1 MEQTNINLTDQNSEN
16 KQPALNKKVTAG
28 LFWSYAERFSS
39 QIVTTIVSIILARLI
54 DPTNHGVISVVMIF
68 ISICEVFVT
77 SGFGNALV
85 QKKDADD
92 LDFSSIFYFSL
103 GLAFVLVG
111 ILFAASPWIAEFYD
125 MQLLSPA
132 IRVMSLRL
140 ILSSVNSI
148 QRAYVSKRLEFRKF
162 FRATIVATL
171 FSAVVGIAMAYAG
184 YGIWALVAQYMV
196 NSAVGTLTLFLT
208 IEWRPKKM
216 FSFSR
221 TKVLVSFGWK
231 MLASSLLETIYNNL
245 RSLVIAK
252 KFTEADLAYYDK
264 GKHFPEL
271 IVLNVNASITSVIF
285 PAIANVQD
293 DRERVRQ
300 MTRRSIRVSIFIM
313 CPLLLGLMMV
323 SEPVVRLLLTDMWL
337 PSVPYMQIACLNC
350 LLYPIHTANLQPIIA
365 LGRSDIYL
373 RLEIIKKVFGIGIL
387 IITLVFFD
395 SVLAIA
401 AGTFVFSLIALVINS
416 SHNKELFGY
425 SLWQEL
431 CDIFPTLLLGSAMC
445 FVVWLVSL
453 LQLPL
458 VSELIL
464 QIAVGGAFYI
474 LAARLFRME
483 SYFYI
488 INIAKGFL
496 RRKRENV

>member
-1 MEQTNINLTDQNSEN
+1 MNFFLGCIFSEGYPLISE
-16 KQPALNKKVTAG
+16 KQHRWLQPL
-28 LFWSYAERFSS
+28 
-39 QIVTTIVSIILARLI
+39 
-54 DPTNHGVISVVMIF
+54 
-68 ISICEVFVT
+68 
-77 SGFGNALV
+77 
-85 QKKDADD
+85 
-92 LDFSSIFYFSL
+92 
-103 GLAFVLVG
+103 
-111 ILFAASPWIAEFYD
+111 
-125 MQLLSPA
+125 
-132 IRVMSLRL
+132 
-140 ILSSVNSI
+140 
-148 QRAYVSKRLEFRKF
+148 
-162 FRATIVATL
+162 
-171 FSAVVGIAMAYAG
+171 
-184 YGIWALVAQYMV
+184 
-196 NSAVGTLTLFLT
+196 
-208 IEWRPKKM
+208 
-216 FSFSR
+216 
-221 TKVLVSFGWK
+221 VLVS
-231 MLASSLLETIYNNL
+231 
-245 RSLVIAK
+245 V
-252 KFTEADLAYYDK
+252 
-264 GKHFPEL
+264 
-271 IVLNVNASITSVIF
+271 
-285 PAIANVQD
+285 
-293 DRERVRQ
+293 
-300 MTRRSIRVSIFIM
+300 
-313 CPLLLGLMMV
+313 PLLLGLMMV